1 MRATEYVTTQSFD
14 HQTPRALV
22 PTPTGSYNRGVQLPP
37 VDLTNPD
44 DVFGVSIFTFFV
56 LAVVAFMY
64 ISYKFL
70 TQTGTK
76 IKKGE
81 KVMVYFSLVGILLV
95 LVYAMLAFV
104 FKIII

>member
-1 MRATEYVTTQSFD
+1 
-14 HQTPRALV
+14 V
-22 PTPTGSYNRGVQLPP
+22 PAPTASYNRKVQLPP
-37 VDLTNPD
+37 IDFTNPD

-56 LAVVAFMY
+56 LAVVAFFY
-64 ISYKFL
+64 IAYRFM

-81 KVMVYFSLVGILLV
+81 KVMVYFSLVGVLFV

>member
-1 MRATEYVTTQSFD
+1 MP
-14 HQTPRALV
+14 TPRA
-22 PTPTGSYNRGVQLPP
+22 SYNRGVQLPP
-37 VDLTNPD
+37 IDLSNPD

-56 LAVVAFMY
+56 LAVVVFAY
-64 ISYKFL
+64 IVYKFM

-81 KVMVYFSLVGILLV
+81 KMMVYFSLVGVVFV